1 MYRSLFASLG
11 ERQSPIN
18 VITEDVIFDPDICK
32 PSSMK
37 FNYHEGDCHELVAL
51 PSTWMLRTNDQCK
64 SSLTASHLSGEFRL
78 LQVHGHWGETAE
90 GGSEHAIDSRRYSS
104 EVFPLNPF
112 QMLKVDS
119 NLSAILRYTSPSGT
133 PTINWTM
140 RHIMV
145 MEGKHNKHYAH
156 ISDAIPEAVEKDTPV
171 EISTSLD
178 VASLMPLDVFCPFSS
193 STLWRIPCFSMLV
206 IHSASLISSIEVP
219 LSKGSDYLYYE
230 GSLTTPPYSQCV
242 LWTIML
248 EPVEVSSSQVR
259 LEHI

>member
-104 EVFPLNPF
+104 EIHFAFWNTNYQLDDAAYHGDGMAVVAVL
-112 QMLKVDS
+112 L
-119 NLSAILRYTSPSGT
+119 T
-133 PTINWTM
+133 
-140 RHIMV
+140 
-145 MEGKHNKHYAH
+145 EGKHNKHYAH

-178 VASLMPLDVFCPFSS
+178 VASLMPL
-193 STLWRIPCFSMLV
+193 
-206 IHSASLISSIEVP
+206 
-219 LSKGSDYLYYE
+219 GSDYLYYE

-248 EPVEVSSSQVR
+248 EPVEVSSSQ
-259 LEHI
+259 LEQFRRIGVNANCREVQPLCGRHIFSSCKMPKS